1 MRILTF
7 TSLFPSPAD
16 TTLGIFIHQR
26 MRHVACHSQNTV
38 CVVAP
43 VPYFPAWLPSTRWRA
58 ISRIPKI
65 EVTDGIT
72 VYHPRYLLLPKV
84 SMYFHGLLIFL
95 GCFLLLRKLH
105 RKIRFDCIDAHYV
118 YPDGFA
124 AVLAGKLL
132 RLPVVVSA
140 RGSDINVLSK
150 FRVVRPMVRWTLR
163 NSTRN
168 IAVSRALLDEM
179 MRLGAPP
186 EKIAVIGNG
195 VDEKRFRPLE
205 RAEARQALGMPAK
218 AQVVIAVGALAP
230 VKNHEML
237 IEAASRV
244 VQRYPDLR
252 IYIIGEGNQRKHLE
266 DLASRSGLE
275 GCISFPGKR
284 PNEELNLWYSAANVT
299 CLPSRKEGWPN
310 VVLES
315 LACGTPVVATNA
327 GAVPEILTS
336 PELGIVVE
344 QDSMAMAEGL
354 CQALG
359 RTWDRQQITRYA
371 LTRTWE
377 SVAQEVETYLQGAID
392 DASS

>member
-1 MRILTF
+1 
-7 TSLFPSPAD
+7 
-16 TTLGIFIHQR
+16 
-26 MRHVACHSQNTV
+26 
-38 CVVAP
+38 
-43 VPYFPAWLPSTRWRA
+43 
-58 ISRIPKI
+58 
-65 EVTDGIT
+65 
-72 VYHPRYLLLPKV
+72 
-84 SMYFHGLLIFL
+84 MYFHGLLIFL